1 LLEHGR
7 KKPSLG
13 IGRSARR
20 SAPRYHAITVA
31 RPSSAEAAVLTSDA
45 REASRMLVLGDAHA
59 DDPENRRALLAV
71 YREADAEV
79 ALQTGD
85 LLHYDLPTPT
95 YFVAGNNEDFDVI
108 DALRRGEDP
117 GCVTTRNVTLLA
129 STVAEVEGVR
139 VAGLSGNYAP
149 TKYDEARADLDG
161 ERRRHFVR
169 EDVERL
175 KELNDVDVLV
185 THEVPHG
192 LIYYGYDAGCERID
206 ELLDALQP
214 ELCLVGH
221 HERHAE
227 SEYGDTRVVSLA
239 PVSASYYSLDLDS
252 LALTRH
258 DTPAQ

>member
-1 LLEHGR
+1 
-7 KKPSLG
+7 
-13 IGRSARR
+13 
-20 SAPRYHAITVA
+20 
-31 RPSSAEAAVLTSDA
+31 
-45 REASRMLVLGDAHA
+45 MLVLGDAHA
-59 DDPENRRALLAV
+59 DDPDNRQALLAA
-71 YREADAEV
+71 YREADAAV

-85 LLHYDLPTPT
+85 LLYYDLPVPT
-95 YFVAGNNEDFDVI
+95 DFVAGNNEDFDVI
-108 DALRRGEDP
+108 DALRRGDDP
-117 GCVTTRNVTLLA
+117 EGVTTWNANLLA
-129 STVAEVEGVR
+129 STVAEVAGLR

-149 TKYDEARADLDG
+149 TKYDEARTDLEG

-175 KELNDVDVLV
+175 KEAEDVDVLLA
-185 THEVPHG
+185 HEAPHG

-239 PVSASYYSLDLDS
+239 PVQEGYYTLDPDTLE
-252 LALTRH
+252 LTRH
-258 DTPAQ
+258 DAPGDGPTRPSD